1 VPCTCDAVSPVTAGV
16 GELPTSPVILVPADA
31 LVMPEPA
38 SNPKLVADPRS
49 IVVPLDFATALDA
62 TSRIKIK
69 LVREFI
75 FSLFTLAGEYLF
87 VAAANP
93 SK

>member
-1 VPCTCDAVSPVTAGV
+1 M
-16 GELPTSPVILVPADA
+16 
-31 LVMPEPA
+31 VMPEPA

-49 IVVPLDFATALDA
+49 VVVPLDFAKALDA
-62 TSRIKIK
+62 TSRAEVSRTQIK

-75 FSLFTLAGEYLF
+75 FSIFTLPGEYLF